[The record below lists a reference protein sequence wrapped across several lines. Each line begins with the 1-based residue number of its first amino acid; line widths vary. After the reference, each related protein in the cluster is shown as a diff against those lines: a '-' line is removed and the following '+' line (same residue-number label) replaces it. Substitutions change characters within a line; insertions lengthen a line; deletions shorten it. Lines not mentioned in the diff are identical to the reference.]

1 MRFRAEQHLRRQLD
15 FQHVRAHG
23 RRHDC
28 GAFMLWYARQ
38 APQPGPKSVTIPGA
52 SALEGAQ
59 DANRPP
65 LGVAENVNDPTP
77 VSVPRENQPM
87 APARLGVVA
96 SRSAIGNAVQRAR
109 AKRRLREIFRHHQH
123 RVPAGYDVLL
133 VGRNALNRLEY
144 RVLEQRFVDAC
155 RKLFPSVQA

>member
-15 FQHVRAHG
+15 FDHVRTHG

-38 APQPGPKSVTIPGA
+38 ATVETVVVAAKTEPTTATEAPGSDINGPAVVAAKKIVEA
-52 SALEGAQ
+52 S
-59 DANRPP
+59 
-65 LGVAENVNDPTP
+65 
-77 VSVPRENQPM
+77 

-109 AKRRLREIFRHHQH
+109 AKRRLREVFRHQQQ
-123 RVPAGYDVLL
+123 RVPAGYDILL
-133 VGRNALNRLEY
+133 VGRSSLNRLEY
-144 RVLEQRFVDAC
+144 PEIERRFVDAC
-155 RKLFPSVQA
+155 RKLFPSAQA